1 MIVPRHCAKYS
12 KELYPHMMEM
22 LGRPATLLDPM
33 GGVGGIFSLEQ
44 HFPDTAI
51 TCIEIEELW
60 AGADP
65 RIVQGD
71 AMNLSFD
78 DESFDAICTSPDYGN
93 RMADHHN
100 ARDNSRRNTYRHS
113 LGRPLHRNN
122 LAQVQWGPLYR
133 FLHTLVLLEIER
145 VLKPGGLFLLNMKD
159 HYRKLKKGQ
168 PSQLQLVTD
177 WYIETICDLGFEMLE
192 HRKVPTRGIRQGA
205 NGHLRVEYDSLVLF
219 RKRERDSDDQD
230 R

>member
-12 KELYPHMMEM
+12 KELFPYMAEM
-22 LGRPATLLDPM
+22 LGHPSTLLDPM
-33 GGVGGIFSLEQ
+33 GGVGGIFELEKY
-44 HFPDTAI
+44 FPNTAI

-65 RIVQGD
+65 RIVHGD
-71 AMNLSFD
+71 ALDLPFD

-113 LGRPLHRNN
+113 LGQPLHPRN
-122 LAQVQWGPLYR
+122 LAQIQWGSLYR
-133 FLHTLVLLEIER
+133 FMHTLVLLEIER
-145 VLKPGGLFLLNMKD
+145 VLKPRGLFLLNMKD

-168 PSQLQLVTD
+168 PSQLQRVTD
-177 WYIETICDLGFEMLE
+177 WYIETICDLGFDMLR
-192 HRKVPTRGIRQGA
+192 HQKVNTPGNRQGA
-205 NGHLRVEYDSLVLF
+205 NGDLRVEYESLVLF
-219 RKRERDSDDQD
+219 IKRERDSDD
-230 R
+230 